1 MRKRF
6 ACSKCS
12 HIFPQ
17 WYGRCPSCDEY
28 GSIKEYQDTEKSNKS
43 YVSIIK
49 RPIDDINI
57 DNQKR
62 IGTGAKPIDIVFG
75 GGIVPG
81 SLILIAGAPGVGKST
96 MLLQMAKSIAKLGKV
111 IYFSAEESLGQ
122 IKLRANRLKIVEKN
136 LFISD
141 SRDTDAIAS
150 NIANDKPT
158 IVIIDSIQTVSSR
171 NIAGIT
177 GSVNQLRYSTDKFLE
192 VAKGNNI
199 PIVIVGHIT
208 KGGLIAGPKLLEHM
222 VDTVLLVEEA
232 GEYKLLRAIKNRFGA
247 IDQTAIMQMTG
258 NGLAVLEN
266 PEGIF
271 LGDKIN
277 ASGIVRSITIKGSQ
291 PLAVEIESLV
301 SPYGI
306 GKSRAIGFDVNRAIM
321 LSAIIE
327 KQLNLKISEHDT
339 YLNVTGG
346 VNIDEIGVDLA
357 VCAAVI
363 SSMKN
368 KPLNLNYAFIGEV
381 GLAGEIRPVQSI
393 ERRVIAASRLGFTD
407 LLVPNINITS
417 DIAIHKIRFLND
429 LISYI

>member
-1 MRKRF
+1 MRKKF
-6 ACSKCS
+6 ICSKCG

-28 GSIKEYQDTEKSNKS
+28 SSIKVYENINKPNESHISITKKS
-43 YVSIIK
+43 VT
-49 RPIDDINI
+49 DINI
-57 DNQKR
+57 DTQIR
-62 IGTGAKPIDIVFG
+62 IRTGEKPIDAVFG

-81 SLILIAGAPGVGKST
+81 SLVLIAGAPGVGKST
-96 MLLQMAKSIAKLGKV
+96 ILLQIARFIAEKGKV

-122 IKLRANRLKIVEKN
+122 IKLRADRLKINEEA

-150 NIANDKPT
+150 NISGDKPT
-158 IVIIDSIQTVSSR
+158 AAIIDSIQTVSSR

-177 GSVNQLRYSTDKFLE
+177 GSVNQLRYSTEKFLE
-192 VAKGNNI
+192 VAKDNNI
-199 PIVIVGHIT
+199 PIIIVGHIT

-222 VDTVLLVEEA
+222 VDTVLLVEET
-232 GEYKLLRAIKNRFGA
+232 GEYKLLRATKNRFGT
-247 IDQTAIMQMTG
+247 IDQTAIMQMG
-258 NGLAVLEN
+258 ENGLTVLEN

-277 ASGIVRSITIKGSQ
+277 ASGIVRSVTIKGSQ

-327 KQLNLKISEHDT
+327 KRLNIKISEHDT

-346 VNIDEIGVDLA
+346 VSIDEIGVDLA
-357 VCAAVI
+357 VCAAII
-363 SSMKN
+363 SSIKN

-393 ERRVIAASRLGFTD
+393 ERRINAALRLGFTD
-407 LLVPNINITS
+407 LVLPNISITS
-417 DIAIHKIRFLND
+417 KVALHKIRFLND
-429 LISYI
+429 LIGYI